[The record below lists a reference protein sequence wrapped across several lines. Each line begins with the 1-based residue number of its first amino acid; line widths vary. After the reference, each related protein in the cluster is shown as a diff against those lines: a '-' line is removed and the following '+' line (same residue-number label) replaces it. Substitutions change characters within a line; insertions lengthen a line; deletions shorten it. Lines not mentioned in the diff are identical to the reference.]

1 MTVLLQILRVLGI
14 LLLILLGLFLLA
26 LLIVLFMPVVYR
38 GEGYIRP
45 REKSFRFRARWLF
58 GLVRAEFS
66 YPETN
71 ALRVKLFLKTLVEI
85 GGRKAAGTSEEAA
98 GEAQP
103 SEKPSGEEPAG
114 EAQPLE
120 ESSGEPRPSEG
131 AAGEQKTSDEPSE
144 EPQSPAKSSEEP
156 RPSEGAAGEQKTS
169 DGPSGEP
176 QPSEK
181 PSNESD
187 SGADGKSGAESEEK
201 GPASGPLR
209 KIEKTAEA
217 LEDTLENVR
226 YYLDLLQDNDTR
238 ILLGNGL
245 GRLLRILKGILPGKL
260 SLTLQFG
267 TGAPDTTGYLYG
279 LYCMLLP
286 ALGKNTRVTPCFEE
300 KCLEGELSFG
310 GHVTGWVLVYH
321 ILAVLLDKRLRPL
334 IHKLKHGRKK

>member
-14 LLLILLGLFLLA
+14 LLLILLGLLLLA
-26 LLIVLFMPVVYR
+26 LLIMLFMPVVYR

-85 GGRKAAGTSEEAA
+85 GGRKAAGTSDRPS

-103 SEKPSGEEPAG
+103 SEKSSGEEPAEG
-114 EAQPLE
+114 PQTSEK
-120 ESSGEPRPSEG
+120 SSGEEPSGGPPPSEKSS
-131 AAGEQKTSDEPSE
+131 GEEPSGG
-144 EPQSPAKSSEEP
+144 PQ
-156 RPSEGAAGEQKTS
+156 T
-169 DGPSGEP
+169 
-176 QPSEK
+176 SEK

-187 SGADGKSGAESEEK
+187 SEADGKAGAESEEK

-226 YYLDLLQDNDTR
+226 YYLDLLQDNDTQ

-245 GRLLRILKGILPGKL
+245 GRLLRILRGILPGKL

>member
-14 LLLILLGLFLLA
+14 LLLILLGLLLLA

-85 GGRKAAGTSEEAA
+85 GGRKAAGTSDGPSE
-98 GEAQP
+98 GPQP
-103 SEKPSGEEPAG
+103 SEKSSGEELSG
-114 EAQPLE
+114 EPQSSTK
-120 ESSGEPRPSEG
+120 SSGEPQS
-131 AAGEQKTSDEPSE
+131 SD
-144 EPQSPAKSSEEP
+144 
-156 RPSEGAAGEQKTS
+156 GAAGEQKTS
-169 DGPSGEP
+169 DGPAGGPQPSEKSSGEEPSGGP

-187 SGADGKSGAESEEK
+187 SGAESEEK